1 MPSPQSVIKYTRL
14 AARVLSGMLFILWG
28 SFFIDH
34 LEWFFTSPSEQSP
47 PMFVWVMQSFHLLLL
62 VGYGISLKWEKVG
75 SAIVVVS
82 AVIFFTSVAKTNAI
96 PFVIVSCFPV
106 LLFMYCWMKEKNS
119 KLQKSE

>member
-1 MPSPQSVIKYTRL
+1 MQPSPKVVKYVRL

-34 LEWFFTSPSEQSP
+34 LEWFFTSPSEQTP
-47 PMFVWVMQSFHLLLL
+47 PLFVWIMQSLHLVLLIGYAL
-62 VGYGISLKWEKVG
+62 VFRFEKIG
-75 SAIVVVS
+75 SAVIVLS
-82 AVIFFTSVAKTNAI
+82 AAIFFTSVAKTNAI

-106 LLFMYCWMKEKNS
+106 LLFLYCWMKEKNL